1 MAYYRRYRTY
11 NNYKKK
17 KKPKKIVPTDL
28 EKLNYEEIW
37 DELLKKSDLTCP
49 KCKFKN
55 NPRNIDSKDISI
67 HTQYKY
73 KAISL
78 NIDKFGL
85 YGLCT
90 KCNNKFTF
98 KVDIDVS
105 KDHVV
110 STLDKSIKN
119 FNKEISFL
127 KKNYQEIIRTRE
139 KNSQKFKKIVAPY
152 IEKESNEKHELNKE
166 TKKIYDEIKEL
177 RGTIN
182 KLFIY
187 KRDKSIFW
195 KFLNIYDHIY
205 NLDQGDERIIDSK
218 DIETFGF
225 SNFFY
230 IKYKNLPEFQRLAKI
245 LREKEKKYD
254 DGPAKIDKI
263 TEKFKDKLKNINFKF
278 QQSEITFSN
287 QTRILKLDADSEKL
301 INPNIASELE
311 KLENLKLKPLLK
323 NKEMRLKFLKRV
335 FRLTNGYVYVLGND
349 LMPDLYKVGWT
360 ERNPEERARELSGT
374 GVPSPYKVIFSIIT
388 KLDKKIE
395 KEIHKKLA
403 KFRYRKDK
411 EFFKTNIETI
421 KLAISET
428 IESHA

>member
-1 MAYYRRYRTY
+1 M
-11 NNYKKK
+11 
-17 KKPKKIVPTDL
+17 
-28 EKLNYEEIW
+28 
-37 DELLKKSDLTCP
+37 
-49 KCKFKN
+49 
-55 NPRNIDSKDISI
+55 
-67 HTQYKY
+67 
-73 KAISL
+73 
-78 NIDKFGL
+78 

-287 QTRILKLDADSEKL
+287 QTRILKLDADSETL

-311 KLENLKLKPLLK
+311 KL
-323 NKEMRLKFLKRV
+323 
-335 FRLTNGYVYVLGND
+335 
-349 LMPDLYKVGWT
+349 
-360 ERNPEERARELSGT
+360 
-374 GVPSPYKVIFSIIT
+374 
-388 KLDKKIE
+388 
-395 KEIHKKLA
+395 
-403 KFRYRKDK
+403 
-411 EFFKTNIETI
+411 
-421 KLAISET
+421 
-428 IESHA
+428 